1 MEGFKVK
8 VTNHLTGELTEIE
21 IKGGDHAM
29 DVLDQLQA
37 SYKALDTAIA
47 NIKNYIDVWM
57 GEDDQM
63 QIGNFMAKREQR
75 ASRAWTIDGLRAI
88 GLDDDAIAVASKVNM
103 TTARA
108 LVDEAIERGDIK
120 PNAKK
125 ELNESAEV
133 SFSKPFLVFRRVK

>member
-8 VTNHLTGELTEIE
+8 VTNHLTGEMTEIE

-37 SYKALDTAIA
+37 SYRALDGAIS

-63 QIGNFMAKREQR
+63 PIGNFVAKREQR
-75 ASRAWTIDGLRAI
+75 ATRLWTPDGLREV
-88 GLDDDAIAVASKVNM
+88 GLDNDAISMASKINM

-125 ELNESAEV
+125 LLNESAEV
-133 SFSKPFLVFRRVK
+133 TFSKPFLVFKRVK